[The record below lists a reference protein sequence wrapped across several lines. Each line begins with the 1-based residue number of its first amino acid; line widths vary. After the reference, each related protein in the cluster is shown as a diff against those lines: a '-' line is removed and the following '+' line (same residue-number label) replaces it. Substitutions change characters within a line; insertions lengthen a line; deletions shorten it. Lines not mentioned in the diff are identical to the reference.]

1 MVYYKKYEPIKKI
14 ICGKKEKFDN
24 NIFSFDIETTSILML
39 NGKVLTNNEYEKL
52 NDKEKEKVD
61 KKSLMYIWMF
71 SVNEVVYFG
80 PMGCRTG
87 FYLLLA
93 GDYESKEHHQSCQAF
108 HGTQI

>member
-1 MVYYKKYEPIKKI
+1 MVYYKKYKPIKKI

-80 PMGCRTG
+80 RTWEE
-87 FYLLLA
+87 FIEFLDMLEENIKEKKFVFVHNLA
-93 GDYESKEHHQSCQAF
+93 F
-108 HGTQI
+108 